1 MRAIFISYRRD
12 DSQGQARLLHKDLA
26 RHFGKKS
33 VFIDVDG
40 IRRGVDFREEIA
52 KKLSQCGAFLCVIG
66 RRRLDSPSDSVRLEI
81 AAALKNR
88 KISVIPVL
96 VARAQM
102 PNESQLPDDLK
113 ALAYRNAVEITHAR
127 WDTDVR
133 DLIKTLPRP
142 STIFRRMIIGIILV
156 AVSTLALKQCS
167 PLDGPPQPSER
178 QNSHRAHH

>member
-1 MRAIFISYRRD
+1 MTVYRY
-12 DSQGQARLLHKDLA
+12 
-26 RHFGKKS
+26 
-33 VFIDVDG
+33 
-40 IRRGVDFREEIA
+40 
-52 KKLSQCGAFLCVIG
+52 
-66 RRRLDSPSDSVRLEI
+66 VRLGYLPADQIGGRGYVE
-81 AAALKNR
+81 
-88 KISVIPVL
+88 
-96 VARAQM
+96 
-102 PNESQLPDDLK
+102 PDDLK

-127 WDTDVR
+127 WDTVVR